1 MEKKWS
7 ELSPEEKREDR
18 FKRWLSPS
26 GVKFDTP
33 AAEKLYK
40 ERVTRLVAAVKLK
53 KPDRVP
59 TMMPGGFVAAACTGV
74 PLGKT
79 MYDYDELCRVTMQF
93 LQDFETDMYHG
104 PDLAFPGKVFERI
117 GYISHKWPGHG
128 LAPDAPTYQFVEGE
142 YMKPDEYDSLINDPT
157 DFWLRI
163 YLPRVAEA
171 LEPFKRLQQTN
182 PLLGIPVGYLTSF
195 GAPDVQAAFQA
206 LLDAG
211 KESAKWL
218 ETVVYCTGKMLSMGI
233 PLFWGGIA
241 TAPFDGIAD
250 MLRGTQGTVFD
261 MFRQPDKLLKAIEA
275 ITPVTITTAVEA
287 ANGSG
292 CPLIFIPLHK
302 GADGWMSEKQ
312 FLKFYW
318 PTFKEMCLGLI
329 NEGCV
334 PLLFAE
340 GGYNSRLEV
349 VKDLPRGSVVWWFDQ
364 TDIFKAKEILGDS
377 ACICGNVPSS
387 ILLSGT
393 PATVKE
399 HCRKLIEVVG
409 KNGGYI
415 LTSGAIMNQANPD
428 NIRAMMAAAKEY
440 GVYK

>member
-1 MEKKWS
+1 MEKNWA
-7 ELSPEEKREDR
+7 ELSPDERREAR
-18 FKRWLSPS
+18 FKRWLSPPD
-26 GVKFDTP
+26 VKFNTP
-33 AAEKLYK
+33 AAGKAYK
-40 ERVTRLVAAVKLK
+40 ERVTRLIAAIQLK

-59 TMMPGGFVAAACTGV
+59 VMMPGGFIAAALTGV

-79 MYDYDELCRVTMQF
+79 MYDYDLLSRVTLKF
-93 LQDFETDMYHG
+93 LQEFETDMYHG

-117 GYISHKWPGHG
+117 SYISHKWPGHG
-128 LAPDAPTYQFVEGE
+128 LPADAPTYQFVEGE
-142 YMKPDEYDSLINDPT
+142 YMKADEYDSLISDPT
-157 DFWLRI
+157 DFWLRT

-171 LEPFKRLQQTN
+171 LEPFRRLQQAN

-195 GAPDVQAAFQA
+195 GAPDVQEALQA
-206 LLDAG
+206 LMDAG
-211 KESAKWL
+211 KESYKWL
-218 ETVVYCTGKMLSMGI
+218 ETVAACNRKIQEMGI
-233 PLFWGGIA
+233 PPFWGGIA

-261 MFRQPDKLLKAIEA
+261 MFRQPDKLLKAVEV
-275 ITPVTITTAVEA
+275 ITPVTISAAVGA

-318 PTFKEMCLGLI
+318 PTFKEMCMGLI

-349 VKDLPRGSVVWWFDQ
+349 VKDLPKGAVVWWFDQ
-364 TDIFKAKEILGDS
+364 TDIFRAKKILGDT

-393 PATVKE
+393 PADVKE

-409 KNGGYI
+409 KGGGYI
-415 LTSGAIMNQANPD
+415 LTSGAIMSQANAD

>member
-1 MEKKWS
+1 
-7 ELSPEEKREDR
+7 
-18 FKRWLSPS
+18 
-26 GVKFDTP
+26 
-33 AAEKLYK
+33 
-40 ERVTRLVAAVKLK
+40 
-53 KPDRVP
+53 
-59 TMMPGGFVAAACTGV
+59 
-74 PLGKT
+74 
-79 MYDYDELCRVTMQF
+79 
-93 LQDFETDMYHG
+93 
-104 PDLAFPGKVFERI
+104 
-117 GYISHKWPGHG
+117 
-128 LAPDAPTYQFVEGE
+128 
-142 YMKPDEYDSLINDPT
+142 
-157 DFWLRI
+157 
-163 YLPRVAEA
+163 
-171 LEPFKRLQQTN
+171 
-182 PLLGIPVGYLTSF
+182 
-195 GAPDVQAAFQA
+195 
-206 LLDAG
+206 
-211 KESAKWL
+211 
-218 ETVVYCTGKMLSMGI
+218 MGI
-233 PLFWGGIA
+233 PPFWGGIA

-261 MFRQPDKLLKAIEA
+261 MFRQPDKLLKAIES
-275 ITPVTITTAVEA
+275 ITPVTISAAVGA

-318 PTFKEMCLGLI
+318 PTFKEMCMGLI

-349 VKDLPRGSVVWWFDQ
+349 VKDLPKGAVVWWFDQ
-364 TDIFKAKEILGDS
+364 TDIFRAKKILGDT

-393 PATVKE
+393 PADVKE

-415 LTSGAIMNQANPD
+415 LTGGAIMSQANAD

>member
-7 ELSPEEKREDR
+7 ELSPEEKREER

-26 GVKFDTP
+26 NIKFDTP
-33 AAEKLYK
+33 AAEKSYK
-40 ERVTRLVAAVKLK
+40 ERVTRLITAIKLK

-59 TMMPGGFVAAACTGV
+59 VMMPGGFVAAACTGV

-79 MYDYDELCRVTMQF
+79 MYDYDLLCEISIKF
-93 LQDFETDMYHG
+93 LQEFETDMYHG

-142 YMKPDEYDSLINDPT
+142 YMKADEYDSLISDPT
-157 DFWLRI
+157 DFWLRT
-163 YLPRVAEA
+163 YMPRVAEA
-171 LEPFKRLQQTN
+171 LEPLKRLQQAN
-182 PLLGIPVGYLTSF
+182 PLMGIPVGYLTSF
-195 GAPDVQAAFQA
+195 GAPDVQAALQA
-206 LLDAG
+206 LMDAG
-211 KESAKWL
+211 KESFKWL
-218 ETVVYCTGKMLSMGI
+218 EKVAACTQKMLGMGI

-261 MFRQPDKLLKAIEA
+261 MFRQPEKLLKAIES
-275 ITPVTITTAVEA
+275 ITPVTISAAVNA
-287 ANGSG
+287 SNGSG

-318 PTFKEMCLGLI
+318 PTFKEMCMGLI

-364 TDIFKAKEILGDS
+364 TDIFKAKEILGDT

-393 PATVKE
+393 PVAVKE

-428 NIRAMMAAAKEY
+428 NLRAMVAAAKEY